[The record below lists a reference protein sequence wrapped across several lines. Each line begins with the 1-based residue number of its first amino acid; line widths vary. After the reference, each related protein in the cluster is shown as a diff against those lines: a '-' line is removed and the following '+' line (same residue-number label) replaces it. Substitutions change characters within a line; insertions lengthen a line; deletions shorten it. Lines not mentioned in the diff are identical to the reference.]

1 MTTKTDEIKKTFTQ
15 EDVKA
20 IRAALKKLKP
30 ATPARAKAEHDLR
43 AKDVIM
49 QLAPDLLKMRD
60 KGIATADMLGVLRQR
75 GVLVKAGTLTRY
87 LNLYQKEHEGKTPPA
102 PAPDAVPESE
112 KVVPAQLAGSPK

>member
-1 MTTKTDEIKKTFTQ
+1 MTTNTAEIKKSFTQ

-30 ATPARAKAEHDLR
+30 ATPMRAKANHDLR

-60 KGIATADMLGVLRQR
+60 KGIATTDMLDVLRQHR
-75 GVLVKAGTLTRY
+75 VLVKAGTLTRY
-87 LNLYQKEHEGKTPPA
+87 LNLYQKEHEGKNPLT
-102 PAPDAVPESE
+102 PAPDAVPEPTGASE
-112 KVVPAQLAGSPK
+112 TA

>member
-1 MTTKTDEIKKTFTQ
+1 MTTNTDEIKKSFTQ

-30 ATPARAKAEHDLR
+30 ATPVRAMADHDLR

-60 KGIATADMLGVLRQR
+60 KGVATADMLGALRQR

-102 PAPDAVPESE
+102 PAPDTVPESE
-112 KVVPAQLAGSPK
+112 KLAPAPVIGSPQ

>member
-60 KGIATADMLGVLRQR
+60 KGIATADMLGALRQR

-87 LNLYQKEHEGKTPPA
+87 LNLYQKEHVGKNPPA
-102 PAPDAVPESE
+102 PAPDAVPKPTGAPET
-112 KVVPAQLAGSPK
+112 A

>member
-1 MTTKTDEIKKTFTQ
+1 MTSNTDEIKKTFTQ

-30 ATPARAKAEHDLR
+30 ATPVRAKAEHDLR

-49 QLAPDLLKMRD
+49 QLAPDLLKMRN
-60 KGIATADMLGVLRQR
+60 KGIATADMLGALRQR

-102 PAPDAVPESE
+102 PAQDAVPESE
-112 KVVPAQLAGSPK
+112 KVVPAPAAGSPQ